1 MYVKS
6 LHSVKMYCI
15 LLVVCFI
22 IYSPTTSTGTTLNSG
37 TCVNPTTLSFIEN
50 SLANLNMSDSINTV
64 TNLFQLSLLKE
75 MVGSCKEKSY
85 KDTNSNNEGLSL
97 LKRIELI
104 LNTSAADIRALN
116 ISTADLRKKMDAFVA
131 DLNNSINSSIAG
143 IGNKIYTSTAT
154 TNARL
159 SAIEPQLVS
168 LQSQVSS
175 LSSDVKKI
183 SQLLSRHVNITVD
196 DEEEA
201 PSSPLLSSCEAILSK
216 WPNSPSGYYSLVDVN
231 GHTRHV
237 YCHMETLCGKG
248 GGWRRIASLNM
259 TDPNEKCPTQFRTYS
274 QDGVRACGRPATS
287 SGSCVGITFS
297 SRDIRYSQVCGRMIG
312 YQVGYTD
319 AAHRHQSGGN
329 INTPYTDGISLTYGN
344 PRKHIWTL
352 MSGGTDRGLY
362 NRCPCGSTQARSA
375 LSFVG
380 SDYYCESGYQGV
392 EPTLG
397 VFYTSDPLWDGKDC
411 GSSETACCQCTLIP
425 WFYQSIA
432 HSTTNYIEMRICCDE
447 GTNDED
453 VPIEQYDIYVK

>member
-22 IYSPTTSTGTTLNSG
+22 IYSSSTSTGTTLTSG

-50 SLANLNMSDSINTV
+50 SLTNISDQLKGSSNGVSDSLTSV
-64 TNLFQLSLLKE
+64 TSLFQLSMLKE
-75 MVGSCKEKSY
+75 MIESCKRKSPN
-85 KDTNSNNEGLSL
+85 DNNEEGLAF

-104 LNTSAADIRALN
+104 INS
-116 ISTADLRKKMDAFVA
+116 STAD
-131 DLNNSINSSIAG
+131 INSKLSAVTKDINRLA
-143 IGNKIYTSTAT
+143 TSTTDNSDKLGAFST
-154 TNARL
+154 ATNARL
-159 SAIEPQLVS
+159 SAIEPQLTS

-297 SRDIRYSQVCGRMIG
+297 SSDIRYSQVCGRVIG
-312 YQVGYTD
+312 YQYYTTD
-319 AAHRHQSGGN
+319 GSRSNGN
-329 INTPYTDGISLTYGN
+329 INSAYVDGVSLTHGN
-344 PRKHIWTL
+344 PRSHIWTFIAG
-352 MSGGTDRGLY
+352 SGSDNQY
-362 NRCPCGSTQARSA
+362 NRCPCGIGQYAKPA
-375 LSFVG
+375 PSFVG
-380 SDYYCESGYQGV
+380 SDYYCEASYNSNLVDG
-392 EPTLG
+392 L
-397 VFYTSDPLWDGKDC
+397 FYVLDPLWDGKNC
-411 GSSETACCQCTLIP
+411 GSSETTCCQRTLIP
-425 WFYQSIA
+425 WFYKSIA

-447 GTNDED
+447 GTTNED
-453 VPIEQYDIYVK
+453 VAVGQYEIYIK

>member
-22 IYSPTTSTGTTLNSG
+22 IYSSSASTGTTLTSG

-50 SLANLNMSDSINTV
+50 SLTNISDQLKGSSNGVSDSLTSV
-64 TNLFQLSLLKE
+64 TSLFQLSMLKE
-75 MVGSCKEKSY
+75 MIESCKRKSPN
-85 KDTNSNNEGLSL
+85 DNNEEGLAF

-104 LNTSAADIRALN
+104 INS
-116 ISTADLRKKMDAFVA
+116 STADIDSKLSAVTKD
-131 DLNNSINSSIAG
+131 INRLA
-143 IGNKIYTSTAT
+143 TSTTDNSDKLGAFST
-154 TNARL
+154 ATNARL
-159 SAIEPQLVS
+159 SAIEPQLTS

-201 PSSPLLSSCEAILSK
+201 PSSPLLPSCEAILSK

-248 GGWRRIASLNM
+248 GGWRKIASLNM

-297 SRDIRYSQVCGRMIG
+297 GKEIRYSQVCGKIIG
-312 YQVGYTD
+312 YQIGIPD
-319 AAHRHQSGGN
+319 AASRNEAVDINGN
-329 INTPYTDGISLTYGN
+329 YADGVSLTYGY

-352 MSGGTDRGLY
+352 MSGKAAVQY
-362 NRCPCGSTQARSA
+362 SRCPCSSTSPVSPP
-375 LSFVG
+375 SFVG
-380 SDYYCESGYQGV
+380 SHYYCESGSHSSNFVQGK
-392 EPTLG
+392 LY
-397 VFYTSDPLWDGKDC
+397 FNDPLWDGENC
-411 GSSETACCQCTLIP
+411 GSIETTCCQRTLIP
-425 WFYQSIA
+425 WFYRSLGY
-432 HSTTNYIEMRICCDE
+432 STTNYIEMRICCDE

-453 VPIEQYDIYVK
+453 VPIEQYEIYVK

>member
-22 IYSPTTSTGTTLNSG
+22 IYSSSASTGTTLNSG

-50 SLANLNMSDSINTV
+50 SLTNISDQLNKISRETPFLNATIT
-64 TNLFQLSLLKE
+64 
-75 MVGSCKEKSY
+75 
-85 KDTNSNNEGLSL
+85 DTN
-97 LKRIELI
+97 I
-104 LNTSAADIRALN
+104 
-116 ISTADLRKKMDAFVA
+116 
-131 DLNNSINSSIAG
+131 
-143 IGNKIYTSTAT
+143 
-154 TNARL
+154 RL
-159 SAIEPQLVS
+159 SDIEQQQQKVSSAISS

-196 DEEEA
+196 DKEEA

-274 QDGVRACGRPATS
+274 QDGVHACGRPATS

-297 SRDIRYSQVCGRMIG
+297 SRDIRYSQVCGRVIG

-319 AAHRHQSGGN
+319 AAYRHQTGGT

-352 MSGGTDRGLY
+352 MSGGTDRAMR

-375 LSFVG
+375 PSFVG
-380 SDYYCESGYQGV
+380 SDYYCESGYQGSNR
-392 EPTLG
+392 PTSGKLYNG
-397 VFYTSDPLWDGKDC
+397 DPLWDGTDC
-411 GSSETACCQCTLIP
+411 GSSETACCQRTLIP
-425 WFYQSIA
+425 WFYKSIA

-453 VPIEQYDIYVK
+453 VAFEQYDIYVK